1 MTPRQRRM
9 TLVLGILAG
18 GGIAAALA
26 LMAFRQNVM
35 FFFDPTAV
43 VSGKVPA
50 GDRFQLGGMV
60 EKGSVHREAG
70 SLKIHFVVTDFKSE
84 VPVTYD
90 KVLPDLVREGT
101 GVVAHGRMVNG
112 TFVADDVLAKHDEKY
127 MPPAVAKSLKRQH
140 GEARMDIPVT
150 PATPSTPGQPAG
162 AAPTSQVQSHAA
174 VPLAQA
180 VPQATSGGR

>member
-9 TLVLGILAG
+9 TLVIGILAG
-18 GGIAAALA
+18 AGIATALA

-60 EKGSVHREAG
+60 EKGSVHRDAG
-70 SLKIHFVVTDFKSE
+70 SLDLHFVVTDFNSE
-84 VPVTYD
+84 VPVSYSG
-90 KVLPDLVREGT
+90 VLPDLFREGT

-112 TFVADDVLAKHDEKY
+112 TFVADEVLAKHDEKY
-127 MPPAVAKSLKRQH
+127 MPPAVTKSLKRHH
-140 GEARMDIPVT
+140 GEARMDIPETPQT
-150 PATPSTPGQPAG
+150 PA
-162 AAPTSQVQSHAA
+162 AAPPGGSAPSSQVQSQAA
-174 VPLAQA
+174 PPLAQA
-180 VPQATSGGR
+180 APPTNPAGP